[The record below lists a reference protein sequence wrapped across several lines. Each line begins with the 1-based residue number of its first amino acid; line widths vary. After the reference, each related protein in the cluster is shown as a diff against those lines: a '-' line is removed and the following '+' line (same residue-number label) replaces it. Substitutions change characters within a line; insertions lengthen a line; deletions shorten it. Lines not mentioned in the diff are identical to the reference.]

1 MNDGTPSLRWG
12 GDGGA
17 KLHSRVPTGAHHPGI
32 NQHFWLLPHY
42 FFLASFLQPSFNC
55 EIQSIVVY
63 FSPFPQLSTQILE
76 LPFSPAPVLLLIIP
90 NPKLKVARER
100 RALRAWFITLSRLSG
115 FCIYIIHKNFMQIIR
130 NLIKYVL
137 DKIFP
142 QSCFGKKIAA
152 MTDKEQKK
160 PSSPSNL
167 VRVGSGLVNKL
178 ALLNPVTGE
187 SDEPILV
194 GFEDV
199 SAAAYRIRKGIK
211 KTPCEVNICRK
222 LTIILQHHG

>member
-1 MNDGTPSLRWG
+1 M
-12 GDGGA
+12 
-17 KLHSRVPTGAHHPGI
+17 
-32 NQHFWLLPHY
+32 
-42 FFLASFLQPSFNC
+42 
-55 EIQSIVVY
+55 
-63 FSPFPQLSTQILE
+63 
-76 LPFSPAPVLLLIIP
+76 
-90 NPKLKVARER
+90 
-100 RALRAWFITLSRLSG
+100 
-115 FCIYIIHKNFMQIIR
+115 
-130 NLIKYVL
+130 IKYVL

-222 LTIILQHHG
+222 LAIILQHYC

>member
-1 MNDGTPSLRWG
+1 MGS
-12 GDGGA
+12 
-17 KLHSRVPTGAHHPGI
+17 KLHVRVPTGAHHPGNLSI
-32 NQHFWLLPHY
+32 SSSWPFIFSWLH
-42 FFLASFLQPSFNC
+42 SFSRL
-55 EIQSIVVY
+55 SIVKY
-63 FSPFPQLSTQILE
+63 KALLCTFPHFHRFP
-76 LPFSPAPVLLLIIP
+76 PFSPVPVPLPIVP
-90 NPKLKVARER
+90 NPESVAPSAR
-100 RALRAWFITLSRLSG
+100 RTSLSRLSG
-115 FCIYIIHKNFMQIIR
+115 FCIIHKNFMQIIR
-130 NLIKYVL
+130 YLIKYVL
-137 DKIFP
+137 DKIFS
-142 QSCFGKKIAA
+142 QSCFGKKIAS

-222 LTIILQHHG
+222 LAIILQHQG

>member
-1 MNDGTPSLRWG
+1 M
-12 GDGGA
+12 
-17 KLHSRVPTGAHHPGI
+17 K
-32 NQHFWLLPHY
+32 
-42 FFLASFLQPSFNC
+42 
-55 EIQSIVVY
+55 
-63 FSPFPQLSTQILE
+63 
-76 LPFSPAPVLLLIIP
+76 
-90 NPKLKVARER
+90 
-100 RALRAWFITLSRLSG
+100 
-115 FCIYIIHKNFMQIIR
+115 IIR
-130 NLIKYVL
+130 DLIKYVL

-142 QSCFGKKIAA
+142 QSCLGKKIAA
-152 MTDKEQKK
+152 MTEKEQKK

-222 LTIILQHHG
+222 LAIIAKCCEGEFVTSKAFAGSSYLRPGNKHYNLPDYNNINFRCI

>member
-1 MNDGTPSLRWG
+1 MNDGTPSLRWD

-17 KLHSRVPTGAHHPGI
+17 KLHSRVPTGAHHPGK

-63 FSPFPQLSTQILE
+63 
-76 LPFSPAPVLLLIIP
+76 FSPAPVLLLIIP

-222 LTIILQHHG
+222 LAIILQHHG

>member
-1 MNDGTPSLRWG
+1 
-12 GDGGA
+12 
-17 KLHSRVPTGAHHPGI
+17 
-32 NQHFWLLPHY
+32 
-42 FFLASFLQPSFNC
+42 
-55 EIQSIVVY
+55 
-63 FSPFPQLSTQILE
+63 
-76 LPFSPAPVLLLIIP
+76 
-90 NPKLKVARER
+90 
-100 RALRAWFITLSRLSG
+100 
-115 FCIYIIHKNFMQIIR
+115 MQIIR

-222 LTIILQHHG
+222 LAIILQHHGWMLLGISVFFVTSDGSVLR